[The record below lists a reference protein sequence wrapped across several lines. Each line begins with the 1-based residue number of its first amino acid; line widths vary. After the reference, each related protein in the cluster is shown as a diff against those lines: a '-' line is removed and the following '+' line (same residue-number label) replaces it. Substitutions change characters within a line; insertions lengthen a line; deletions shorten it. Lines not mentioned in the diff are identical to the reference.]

1 MPRIGW
7 SVAHSMSHESVS
19 FMKVINNIFE
29 KNNAVFPESDEQ
41 PLTEEQVYSCFNF
54 HLFFVAFV
62 LHINKAVACS
72 DVLL

>member
-1 MPRIGW
+1 
-7 SVAHSMSHESVS
+7 
-19 FMKVINNIFE
+19 MKIINNIFE